1 LCWFHSRLVSCYI
14 KLIVSFSYKKE
25 NRLFSSQRL
34 LTEKKAKVEIH
45 KFINWLLCLIILVIA
60 NACAP
65 VHKTTREEAFN
76 FSVLETNLQRG
87 ISTMEDVR
95 RLFGDPNGQGGM
107 LLIPRDPKPLNVWF
121 YEKMEIAVE
130 GNQMDVKQDVM
141 LIFFKGGCFD
151 GYWWFSDAA
160 KN

>member
-1 LCWFHSRLVSCYI
+1 MAAFLRRS
-14 KLIVSFSYKKE
+14 SY
-25 NRLFSSQRL
+25 QRL

-45 KFINWLLCLIILVIA
+45 KLVNWSLCLLIIVFTG
-60 NACAP
+60 CS

-95 RLFGDPNGQGGM
+95 RLFGDPNGEGRM

-141 LIFFKGGCFD
+141 LFFFKGGRFD